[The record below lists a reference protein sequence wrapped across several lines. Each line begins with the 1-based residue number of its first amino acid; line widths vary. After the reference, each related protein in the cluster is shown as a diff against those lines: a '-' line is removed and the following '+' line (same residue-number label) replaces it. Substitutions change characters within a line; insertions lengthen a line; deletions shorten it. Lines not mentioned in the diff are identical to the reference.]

1 MEQDKGNKEVVAVC
15 RNKLMLEHLFLI
27 GQPDAPGVSLHPA
40 QNDWQGCHSTSS
52 EWLTG
57 VSLQLTDI
65 GVIPSGQVY
74 RKGVTPNSS
83 KHR

>member
-40 QNDWQGCHSTSS
+40 QND
-52 EWLTG
+52 
-57 VSLQLTDI
+57 
-65 GVIPSGQVY
+65 
-74 RKGVTPNSS
+74 
-83 KHR
+83 